1 MMQKAYETGE
11 GLLHLVLLFL
21 TQLYEISRMPKAL
34 HVTLTAPLLRLDT
47 GMKQHYLPVPAEYAE
62 AYDAAGVRRLILSV
76 PPHQWRRA
84 LLGTK
89 EGERLIMMGQPIL
102 RELGLRVGQSVTFSL
117 HPDPDPDAID
127 LGEEFEAVLD
137 QDAAAA
143 KRFFSFTPGKQRS
156 LAYYVTSAKREETR
170 IKRALE
176 LAHKI
181 KNRQLFSDL
190 NPEE

>member
-1 MMQKAYETGE
+1 MIMP
-11 GLLHLVLLFL
+11 LHF
-21 TQLYEISRMPKAL
+21 IINAS
-34 HVTLTAPLLRLDT
+34 LLRLDT
-47 GMKQHYLPVPAEYAE
+47 GLKQHYLPVPTGHAE

-76 PPHQWRRA
+76 PPHSWRRA

-102 RELGLRVGQSVTFSL
+102 RALGLRAGQSITFTL
-117 HPDPDPDAID
+117 YPDPDPDFIE
-127 LGEEFEAVLD
+127 LGVEFEAVLD

-143 KRFFSFTPGKQRS
+143 KRFYGFTPGKQRS

-170 IKRALE
+170 IKRALQ

-181 KNRQLFSDL
+181 KNHRLNSDL
-190 NPEE
+190 NAE